1 MSWPG
6 WAAREQYNQHSE
18 NKGDPRQV
26 NTNQGAREELTAGA
40 RVDDK
45 VETAYSWDRES
56 SGTVVSIQR
65 GL

>member
-6 WAAREQYNQHSE
+6 WAAKEQYNQQSK

-26 NTNQGAREELTAGA
+26 NTSQGAREELTAGT
-40 RVDDK
+40 RVDEK
-45 VETAYSWDRES
+45 VETAYSWDREQS
-56 SGTVVSIQR
+56 STVVSTQR